1 MGAVDVGRYWMVEFV
16 NILQYWAVL
25 VGGICR
31 YWSVFGRYWSV
42 LVGIF
47 GYPPPGGAFIGPVM
61 LRAQQT
67 SKKSV
72 KQTTTDQDFRKKQ
85 TKNRPRSS
93 KKQTSSDI
101 SYSDHSPLCRVNNWV
116 EN

>member
-1 MGAVDVGRYWMVEFV
+1 MTRLTGRAVR
-16 NILQYWAVL
+16 AVL
-25 VGGICR
+25 
-31 YWSVFGRYWSV
+31 
-42 LVGIF
+42 
-47 GYPPPGGAFIGPVM
+47 
-61 LRAQQT
+61 LRTQQT
-67 SKKSV
+67 SIKSV